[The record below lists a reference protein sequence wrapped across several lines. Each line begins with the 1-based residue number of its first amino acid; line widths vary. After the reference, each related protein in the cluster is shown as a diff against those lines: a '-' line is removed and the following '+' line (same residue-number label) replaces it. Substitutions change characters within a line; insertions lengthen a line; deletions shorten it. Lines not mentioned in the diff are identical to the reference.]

1 MTHFNRFWYLSPTWV
16 VFQEHCKHRVPHFRG
31 YPFWFERYGCCLNIS
46 PSVLWKHL
54 FLCWGWWRL
63 NRAQKISG
71 VKRMRW
77 IPSTTSPPVPS
88 VAVLQDLMG
97 ICSLMSLYRAL
108 FKVLGSPR
116 WSRHLCEHYKYLCVL
131 KPWTLTSDQQPLSA
145 VDAWQFSSFISHLMS
160 VGTHFPVLHTHSST
174 ATMAAAACT
183 SDYKVYPPAENVR
196 SAPRNKKTSS
206 NSSSGSLCLSLSLC

>member
-1 MTHFNRFWYLSPTWV
+1 MFSR
-16 VFQEHCKHRVPHFRG
+16 
-31 YPFWFERYGCCLNIS
+31 NI
-46 PSVLWKHL
+46 VNTE
-54 FLCWGWWRL
+54 FL
-63 NRAQKISG
+63 ISG
-71 VKRMRW
+71 DIRSDLSVMAVVW
-77 IPSTTSPPVPS
+77 TSPPQYYGSVYFSAGDDEGWTEHRKSQEWNAWDGFLPPHHPLVPS